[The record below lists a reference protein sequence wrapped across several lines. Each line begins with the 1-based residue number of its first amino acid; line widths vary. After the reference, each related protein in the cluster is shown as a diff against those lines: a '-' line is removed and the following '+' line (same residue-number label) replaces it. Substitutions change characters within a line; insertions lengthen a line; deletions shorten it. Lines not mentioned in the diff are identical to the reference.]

1 MKTNSLI
8 KLLIF
13 SILFLS
19 CSKEYETKILTN
31 PNLTYTYRDNLR
43 EENFQIT
50 LKGNDYTL
58 TVFDKL
64 GNEHKQSEKIKRV
77 LKIEEV
83 KPSKDSKELA
93 SYIINTDLELFMVVE
108 SYNKTE
114 IFTYGLLNE
123 YEDPNKME
131 SYSFSDK
138 EVIYAQKINN

>member
-13 SILFLS
+13 TILFLS
-19 CSKEYETKILTN
+19 CSKEYETKILIN

-58 TVFDKL
+58 TVVDKL
-64 GNEHKQSEKIKRV
+64 GNVHTQSEKIKKV

-83 KPSKDSKELA
+83 KLYKDSEELA
-93 SYIINTDLELFMVVE
+93 RYIITTDLELFMIVE
-108 SYNKTE
+108 SFDKTE
-114 IFTYGLLNE
+114 IFTYGILIFLILLFE
-123 YEDPNKME
+123 L
-131 SYSFSDK
+131 F
-138 EVIYAQKINN
+138 

>member
-8 KLLIF
+8 KLLI
-13 SILFLS
+13 IPIIFLS
-19 CSKEYETKILTN
+19 CSKKYETKILTN

-43 EENFQIT
+43 EENFQMT

-93 SYIINTDLELFMVVE
+93 RYIINTDLELFMVVE

>member
-1 MKTNSLI
+1 M
-8 KLLIF
+8 
-13 SILFLS
+13 
-19 CSKEYETKILTN
+19 
-31 PNLTYTYRDNLR
+31 TYTYRDNLR

-58 TVFDKL
+58 TVVDKL
-64 GNEHKQSEKIKRV
+64 GNVHKQSEKIKKV

-83 KPSKDSKELA
+83 KLYKDSKELA
-93 SYIINTDLELFMVVE
+93 RYIINTDLELFMVVE

>member
-1 MKTNSLI
+1 MKPNSLI

-13 SILFLS
+13 TILFLS

-43 EENFQIT
+43 EENFQMT

-64 GNEHKQSEKIKRV
+64 GNVHTQSEKIKKV

-83 KPSKDSKELA
+83 KHYKDSEELA
-93 SYIINTDLELFMVVE
+93 RYIITTDFELFMIVE
-108 SYNKTE
+108 SFDKTE
-114 IFTYGLLNE
+114 IFTYGLLRE

-138 EVIYAQKINN
+138 EVIYAQKK

>member
-8 KLLIF
+8 KLLI
-13 SILFLS
+13 IPIIFLS
-19 CSKEYETKILTN
+19 CSKKYETKILTN

-43 EENFQIT
+43 EENFQMT

-64 GNEHKQSEKIKRV
+64 GNVYTQSEKIKKV

-83 KPSKDSKELA
+83 KHYKDSEELA
-93 SYIINTDLELFMVVE
+93 RYIITTDFELFMIVE
-108 SYNKTE
+108 SFDKTE
-114 IFTYGLLNE
+114 IFTYGLLRE

-131 SYSFSDK
+131 SYSFSVK
-138 EVIYAQKINN
+138 EVIYAQKK

>member
-8 KLLIF
+8 KLLI
-13 SILFLS
+13 IPIIFLS
-19 CSKEYETKILTN
+19 CSKKYETKILTN

-64 GNEHKQSEKIKRV
+64 GNVHTQSEKIKKV

-83 KPSKDSKELA
+83 KHYKDSEELA
-93 SYIINTDLELFMVVE
+93 RYIITTDFELFMIVE
-108 SYNKTE
+108 SFDKTE
-114 IFTYGLLNE
+114 IFTYGLLRE

-138 EVIYAQKINN
+138 EVIYAQKK

>member
-19 CSKEYETKILTN
+19 CSKEYETKILIN

-93 SYIINTDLELFMVVE
+93 RYIINTDLELFMVVE

-138 EVIYAQKINN
+138 EVIYAQKIMN